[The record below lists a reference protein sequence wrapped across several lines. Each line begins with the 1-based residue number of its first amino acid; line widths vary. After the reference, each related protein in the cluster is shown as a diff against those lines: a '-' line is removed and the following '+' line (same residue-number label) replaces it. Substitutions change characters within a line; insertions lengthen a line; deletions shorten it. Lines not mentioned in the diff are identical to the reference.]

1 MINRSF
7 ALWVLVGLAGYLS
20 FLVIQ
25 AYWQYVI
32 FAALFAILCMPL
44 HRSMRKTMS
53 TSVAAAILTAAVVL
67 LIVLPSIYIA
77 VMTVR
82 QAPSA
87 YASVLTTFDK
97 ESFRSLFG
105 VSGDQLRTL
114 AIALNDKLKQNVL
127 TNAGAYLNQA
137 SNVLIGIGVMF
148 LTTFFLLRDGSK
160 LVRTLVRIAPVRTD
174 LSERFLN
181 EMNATV
187 RGVILGQVATA
198 LVQGLLVGLLFWALG
213 LPNPLFWGVIAT
225 LLSVIPILGPFLIYL
240 PAGVY
245 LIVQERYIA
254 GGFLILFG
262 SLLISQ
268 IDNVIR
274 PYVMSKSANVH
285 PLIPILGVIGGLR
298 LWGFAGFILGP
309 LALAAFVTLV
319 DFATNEDAVEV
330 KTKKSSR

>member
-148 LTTFFLLRDGSK
+148 LTTFFLLR
-160 LVRTLVRIAPVRTD
+160 VC
-174 LSERFLN
+174 
-181 EMNATV
+181 
-187 RGVILGQVATA
+187 
-198 LVQGLLVGLLFWALG
+198 VQACC
-213 LPNPLFWGVIAT
+213 
-225 LLSVIPILGPFLIYL
+225 
-240 PAGVY
+240 
-245 LIVQERYIA
+245 
-254 GGFLILFG
+254 
-262 SLLISQ
+262 
-268 IDNVIR
+268 
-274 PYVMSKSANVH
+274 
-285 PLIPILGVIGGLR
+285 R
-298 LWGFAGFILGP
+298 L
-309 LALAAFVTLV
+309 
-319 DFATNEDAVEV
+319 EV
-330 KTKKSSR
+330 KRTWSKTLRRFQ